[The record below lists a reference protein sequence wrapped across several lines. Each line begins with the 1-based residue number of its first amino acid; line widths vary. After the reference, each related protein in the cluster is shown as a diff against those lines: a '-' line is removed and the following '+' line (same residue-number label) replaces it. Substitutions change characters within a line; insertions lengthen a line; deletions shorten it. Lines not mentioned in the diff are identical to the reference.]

1 MCIRDSSKRVQE
13 LEERLD
19 RLEKREAESLA
30 HTDQVSKKSENN
42 RIDQVLDGVIRNGQ
56 AAKRQGKSKN
66 RQIDG

>member
-1 MCIRDSSKRVQE
+1 MILALSKRVQE

-19 RLEKREAESLA
+19 RLEKQEAESLA
-30 HTDQVSKKSENN
+30 HIDQVRKESENN

>member
-1 MCIRDSSKRVQE
+1 MILALSKRVQE

-19 RLEKREAESLA
+19 RLEKLEAESLA
-30 HTDQVSKKSENN
+30 HIDQVSKKSENN
-42 RIDQVLDGVIRNGQ
+42 RIDRVLDGVIRNGQ

>member
-1 MCIRDSSKRVQE
+1 MILALSKRVQE

-19 RLEKREAESLA
+19 RLEKLEAESLA
-30 HTDQVSKKSENN
+30 HIDQVSKQSENN

>member
-1 MCIRDSSKRVQE
+1 MILALSKRVQE

-30 HTDQVSKKSENN
+30 HIDQVSKESENN
-42 RIDQVLDGVIRNGQ
+42 RIDQVLDGVIRNGK

>member
-1 MCIRDSSKRVQE
+1 MILALSKRVQE

-30 HTDQVSKKSENN
+30 HIDQVRKESENN

>member
-1 MCIRDSSKRVQE
+1 MILALSKRVQE

-30 HTDQVSKKSENN
+30 HIDQVSKESENN

>member
-1 MCIRDSSKRVQE
+1 MILALSKRVQE

-19 RLEKREAESLA
+19 RLEKQEAESLA

-42 RIDQVLDGVIRNGQ
+42 RIDQVLDGVIRNGK